1 MRLSSQASS
10 SSFFF
15 VIPTPDL
22 CALHAFAPLVLH
34 QLIIALLIG
43 SHLFLFSII
52 FIFFLPFFLRK
63 TKTSLLLAPG
73 EAAAAA
79 WNVPRLSIS
88 YFFVVFSFFFSRF
101 CLLSS
106 TITKSVGL
114 TRPAL
119 DFPLEKP
126 SIASTADKAEGYA
139 SPSSGC
145 GSERESERETL
156 LFKHSKCEFQ
166 QTHPVPVSVP
176 IPIPIPVPFFARL

>member
-1 MRLSSQASS
+1 MRSTRVRASRSSAINHRLTHWLA
-10 SSFFF
+10 F
-15 VIPTPDL
+15 V
-22 CALHAFAPLVLH
+22 
-34 QLIIALLIG
+34 
-43 SHLFLFSII
+43 
-52 FIFFLPFFLRK
+52 FIFYYFYFLSPFFLRK
-63 TKTSLLLAPG
+63 TKTSLPLAPG
-73 EAAAAA
+73 EAAAAAAA

-88 YFFVVFSFFFSRF
+88 YFFLFLSFLFSRF

-166 QTHPVPVSVP
+166 LTHPVPVPVP